1 MMKSCFGELNWLRF
15 VLSPPLFFYLQY
27 VFPMYFLSTRLFSS
41 MAFLSEMHSLG
52 DIGWVGLGWVGLGW
66 VGLGWVG
73 LGWVGLGWVGLGW
86 VGLGWVGLGW
96 VGLG

>member
-1 MMKSCFGELNWLRF
+1 MKQNVQEPQPSVKHAVKISFIPPSFFNW
-15 VLSPPLFFYLQY
+15 QY
-27 VFPMYFLSTRLFSS
+27 VFPMYFLITRLFSS

-86 VGLGWVGLGW
+86 VGLG
-96 VGLG
+96 